1 MKILQRSQTLKRHFS
16 YIYSENIFV
25 FLNHLTVEIGRLKN
39 SGRGDNDPGKIKLLL
54 IRIVKD
60 VKTCH
65 ASIRLCGVK

>member
-1 MKILQRSQTLKRHFS
+1 MKILQTSQPLKRHFS

-25 FLNHLTVEIGRLKN
+25 FLNHLTVEIGRLNN
-39 SGRGDNDPGKIKLLL
+39 SGRSDNDPGKIKLLL